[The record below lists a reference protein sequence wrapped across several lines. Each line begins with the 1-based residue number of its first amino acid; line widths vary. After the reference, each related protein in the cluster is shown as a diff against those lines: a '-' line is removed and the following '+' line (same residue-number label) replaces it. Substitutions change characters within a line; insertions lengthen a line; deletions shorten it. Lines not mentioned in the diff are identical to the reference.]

1 MKSWRALQASH
12 RLDGP
17 PFLRCNYNP
26 HFMTLE
32 NRWADEARHACAGAI
47 INKLVGGLSR
57 PYTSTAGRDRL
68 TEGDTILLSGLMVEE
83 VRALNL
89 NGSDRRMGWVCEW
102 IYYPKEPVLL
112 LN

>member
-1 MKSWRALQASH
+1 
-12 RLDGP
+12 
-17 PFLRCNYNP
+17 
-26 HFMTLE
+26 MTLE
-32 NRWADEARHACAGAI
+32 NRWADEARHACAGAM

-68 TEGDTILLSGLMVEE
+68 TEGDKILLLGMMMVEE

-89 NGSDRRMGWVCEW
+89 NESDRRMGWVCER
-102 IYYPKEPVLL
+102 IYYPKEPVLM